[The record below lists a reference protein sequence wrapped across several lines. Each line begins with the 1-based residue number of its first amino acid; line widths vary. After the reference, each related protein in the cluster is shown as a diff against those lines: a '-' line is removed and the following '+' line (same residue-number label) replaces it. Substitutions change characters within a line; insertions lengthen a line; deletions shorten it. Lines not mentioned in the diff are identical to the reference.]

1 MLRFISIGS
10 GSSGNCYYLDTADD
24 ALLIDA
30 GVGVR
35 GLKKHFRDYG
45 LSLSRVHHILITHDH
60 ADHIKSVGSLSND
73 LHLPVFATR
82 TVHQGIDRNY
92 CVAKK
97 VSADLRRYVEP
108 GVTLQVGAFTVTPF
122 TVPHDSSDNVGYEI
136 IADGIVFCIVTD
148 VGHITEEIAQ
158 RIGRAHY
165 LVIEANHDVE
175 MLMSGP
181 YPQHLKNRIVS
192 GSGHLNNTLCG
203 EAIAQHM
210 SEHLR
215 HVWLCHLSEEN
226 NHPELARK
234 TVESVLRSYGIV
246 VGKDLQLDVLKRTMP
261 TGIFELTAPE

>member
-1 MLRFISIGS
+1 MLKFISMGS
-10 GSSGNCYYLDTADD
+10 GSSGNCYYLESEDD

-73 LHLPVFATR
+73 QHLPVYATR
-82 TVHQGIDRNY
+82 IVHEGIDRNY

-97 VSADLRRYVEP
+97 VAADLRRYVEP
-108 GVTLQVGAFTVTPF
+108 GVPLQVGTFVVTPF

-136 IADGIVFCIVTD
+136 VAGDVVFCIITD
-148 VGHITEEIAQ
+148 VGRITDEIAF

-181 YPQHLKNRIVS
+181 YPQYLKTRIVS

-203 EAIAQHM
+203 EAIANNM
-210 SEHLR
+210 REHLR

-234 TVESVLRSYGIV
+234 TVEAVLRSYGII

-261 TGIFELTAPE
+261 TGIFELE